1 MIKSALHYYSIGLA
15 AENKRMDTNQLN
27 VFPMEAL
34 NAYDGELR
42 VNPQEIHTQATDANG
57 NAVEFRVLTDTV
69 LTADWM
75 PIDSNRLSAPD
86 VRRGEEVEIW
96 RLADSD
102 CYYWRSRSTRLGQR
116 TLESSIY
123 AWAAA
128 PDITDEKR
136 NASNSYFLE
145 ISTHL
150 GHVTLSTSQKN
161 KEPFGYRLQINTR
174 DGKVVLEDQ
183 TGNTIYLDSKERV
196 IRALN
201 SIGSEIAIN
210 DKDIYMKAVRDFKV
224 DVGRDMEINVGRDLK
239 TKVGSNEQRKVGKT
253 RQTVVGKDE
262 ERKVGSNEQVEIG
275 ANRIDTVKGTYKET
289 VTGAYNGTYGAA
301 RIITVN
307 GVATNTFSGAYTAT
321 YTGIRNE
328 TVGGVFALQSPIYN
342 VTAVE
347 MVEGEITLNGVRLS
361 SHKHLGA
368 HGMTDKPQ
376 N

>member
-1 MIKSALHYYSIGLA
+1 MIKSALHFYSVGLA

-57 NAVEFRVLTDTV
+57 NPVEFRVLTDTV

-75 PIDSNRLSAPD
+75 PVDSNRLSAPD

-102 CYYWRSRSTRLGQR
+102 VYYWRSRSTRLGQR

-136 NASNSYFLE
+136 NATNSYFLE
-145 ISTHL
+145 ISTHV
-150 GHVTLSTSQKN
+150 GHITLSTSQKN

-174 DGKVVLEDQ
+174 DGKVVLQDQ
-183 TGNTIYLDSKERV
+183 TGNTIYMDSKERV
-196 IRALN
+196 IRSLN
-201 SIGSEIAIN
+201 STGSEIAIN

-224 DVGRDMEINVGRDLK
+224 DVGRDMEINVGRDLH
-239 TKVGSNEQRKVGKT
+239 TKVKSNETREIGKV
-253 RQTVVGKDE
+253 RQTKIGNNEEKRVG
-262 ERKVGSNEQVEIG
+262 GTEQRLIRG
-275 ANRIDTVKGTYKET
+275 DRIDTV
-289 VTGAYNGTYGAA
+289 NGTHTETIKGAFTGNYTTTYSATVSAAYSLQAGAA
-301 RIITVN
+301 IKMQTAAWSVTAATGVFTVPAITQT
-307 GVATNTFSGAYTAT
+307 GIYTA
-321 YTGIRNE
+321 ID
-328 TVGGVFALQSPIYN
+328 
-342 VTAVE
+342 AVIS
-347 MVEGEITLNGVRLS
+347 GKRFS
-361 SHKHLGA
+361 SHF
-368 HGMTDKPQ
+368 HGNGNNGSPTDKPIG
-376 N
+376 